1 MTAHPMIAVVHSTTA
16 SIAPTAAAFVR
27 ELPQARLWNLLDD
40 RLGADADRLGT
51 VTPPL
56 RRRML
61 NLIQHGIDGGA
72 DAVLMACSMYGD
84 TVAVAERIW
93 TTPVFASDLDMMN
106 HLARTRPRT
115 VAVLASLEAAAA
127 DSATRLRIHLDAQH
141 ADTEIV
147 PIFSTGAAAA
157 AAAGDLNQ
165 LVDTLAADLDGRD
178 VDTLCIAQY
187 SLSPAADGLAELTGL
202 PVVSPPHLAARAV
215 RERLESAS

>member
-1 MTAHPMIAVVHSTTA
+1 VTDHPVIAIVHSTTA
-16 SIAPTAAAFVR
+16 SIAPTTEAFAR
-27 ELPQARLWNLLDD
+27 EMPQARLWNLLDD
-40 RLGADADRLGT
+40 RLGADADQAGT

-61 NLIQHGIDGGA
+61 DLIRHGIGGGA

-115 VAVLASLEAAAA
+115 VAVLASLEAAAV
-127 DSATRLRIHLDAQH
+127 DSATRLRIHLDTHQTG
-141 ADTEIV
+141 TEIV

-165 LVDTLAADLDGRD
+165 LVQTLAADLDGRD
-178 VDTLCIAQY
+178 VDTLCLAQY
-187 SLSPAADGLAELTGL
+187 SLSPAADDLAELTGL